1 MGKYDSFWTDVV
13 QRGQVALNVNMPL
26 YRGRRDAAVR
36 EAMHR
41 VNKLQAEYE
50 QQIDLIRNDVQSSY
64 ARVEAG
70 RRTLELYTEKIL
82 PAAQGNV
89 EAASSGYTAGTVDF
103 LRLVQA
109 QRELIELNEK
119 YQQAIVDYNRNRAEL
134 DRVVGTAF
142 CKLDSAINDVR
153 TRSFAIAASCRTQ
166 SRKIATTVK
175 LSLIDAAGTGRYDHY
190 GLIGSRE
197 RAREIGACDRSG
209 SGPIPV
215 LGYACDPPLH
225 FQQWHR
231 LRRLRTRELP
241 LLVDEPSRSR

>member
-1 MGKYDSFWTDVV
+1 LPNVDELRLRAIEQRPDLRALAARLQSEQNALALTYKEYYPDIELMGKYDSFWTDVV

-41 VNKLQAEYE
+41 VNRLQAEYE
-50 QQIDLIRNDVQSSY
+50 QQVDLIRNDVQSSY

-70 RRTLELYTEKIL
+70 RRTLDLFTEKVL

-119 YQQAIVDYNRNRAEL
+119 YQQAVVDYNRNRAVL
-134 DRVVGTAF
+134 DRVVGT
-142 CKLDSAINDVR
+142 L
-153 TRSFAIAASCRTQ
+153 AA
-166 SRKIATTVK
+166 K
-175 LSLIDAAGTGRYDHY
+175 
-190 GLIGSRE
+190 
-197 RAREIGACDRSG
+197 
-209 SGPIPV
+209 
-215 LGYACDPPLH
+215 
-225 FQQWHR
+225 
-231 LRRLRTRELP
+231 
-241 LLVDEPSRSR
+241 